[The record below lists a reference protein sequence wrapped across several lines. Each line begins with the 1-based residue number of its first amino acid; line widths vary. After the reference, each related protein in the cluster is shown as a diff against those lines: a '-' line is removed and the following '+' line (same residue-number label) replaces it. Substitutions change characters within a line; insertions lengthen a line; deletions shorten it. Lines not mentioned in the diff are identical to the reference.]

1 MPTDHDDRHDQ
12 GLLFDLATLE
22 GRVAV
27 PRLDRRGALR
37 LFGGAGAGLLLA
49 ACGSGSSSGSDT
61 TTTSTTS
68 TTASTSSSTTTTAAA
83 ASTAAI
89 PEETA
94 GPFPADGSNG
104 PDVLTE
110 SGIVRSDIR
119 PSFGAYSG
127 TATGVP
133 LTIDLTLVEAGSGA
147 PLSGGAVYLW
157 HCDRSGAYSLY
168 SEGAVE
174 QNYLRGVQEAAED
187 GTVRFTTVVPAA
199 YPGRWPHAHFE
210 IFPSLSDATSAGP
223 RLVTSQL
230 ALPQDVCE
238 AVYATEGY
246 ELSVAHLADT
256 SLQSDMIF
264 SDGYDLQMASVE
276 GDVASGLT
284 ATLAVA
290 A

>member
-1 MPTDHDDRHDQ
+1 MPIDHDDRHDR

-37 LFGGAGAGLLLA
+37 LLGGAGVGLVLA
-49 ACGSGSSSGSDT
+49 ACGSGSSGGSDT
-61 TTTSTTS
+61 TTTSTTRA
-68 TTASTSSSTTTTAAA
+68 TASTSSSTTTTAAA
-83 ASTAAI
+83 ASASAI

-127 TATGVP
+127 TAVGVP
-133 LTIDLTLVEAGSGA
+133 LTIDLTLVEVGSGA
-147 PLSGGAVYLW
+147 PLSGAAVYVW
-157 HCDRSGAYSLY
+157 HCDRGGAYSLY
-168 SEGAVE
+168 SQEAAE

-187 GTVRFTTVVPAA
+187 GTVRFTTVFPAA

-210 IFPSLSDATSAGP
+210 IFPSLSDATSAGR

-230 ALPQDVCE
+230 ALPQDVCDV
-238 AVYATEGY
+238 VYATEGY
-246 ELSVAHLADT
+246 EQSGPNLAGT

-276 GDVASGLT
+276 GDVTSGLT